1 MSELAGTDVEWE
13 KWGAKDP
20 YYGVLTQERFRR
32 AVLDDQA
39 RREFFD
45 SGRALADHVL
55 ATCRAR
61 LQPEF
66 QPRRILDFGCGVGR
80 VAIPLS
86 RMAEEVV
93 GVDISQAMLDE
104 AQANCESFGVGNVRF
119 LRSDDSLADVG
130 GDFDL
135 VHSCIVLQH
144 VEVPR
149 GRRLFSR
156 LVDCIRPGGAG
167 ALHVTYGVAAYVDRY
182 GQPVVIPTQTH
193 AAEPRG
199 FRAALRR
206 AFGRIDRRPAPAYH
220 TRPDG
225 DPEMQMNYYNLS
237 ELSYVLH
244 SRGIGSMHV
253 EFTDHGGALGAHL
266 YFRVPA

>member
-20 YYGVLTQERFRR
+20 YYGVLTQDRFRR
-32 AVLDDQA
+32 GALDDQA
-39 RREFFD
+39 RRDFFD
-45 SGRALADHVL
+45 SGRTHADHVL

-66 QPRRILDFGCGVGR
+66 LPHRILDFGCGVGR
-80 VAIPLS
+80 VTIAFS
-86 RMAEEVV
+86 KMAEEVV
-93 GVDISQAMLDE
+93 GVDVSQAMLDE
-104 AQANCESFGVGNVRF
+104 ARANCESFGVGNVRF
-119 LRSDDSLADVG
+119 LRSDDLLADVG
-130 GDFDL
+130 SDFDL

-167 ALHVTYGVAAYVDRY
+167 ALHVTYGVAAYVQRY
-182 GQPVVIPTQTH
+182 GQPVVIPRQ
-193 AAEPRG
+193 ARAVEPRG
-199 FRAALRR
+199 LRSALRR
-206 AFGRIDRRPAPAYH
+206 AFDRSDRRSDPAPDMRA
-220 TRPDG
+220 DE

-244 SRGIGSMHV
+244 ARGIGSMHV
-253 EFTDHGGALGAHL
+253 EFTDHGGALGAIL